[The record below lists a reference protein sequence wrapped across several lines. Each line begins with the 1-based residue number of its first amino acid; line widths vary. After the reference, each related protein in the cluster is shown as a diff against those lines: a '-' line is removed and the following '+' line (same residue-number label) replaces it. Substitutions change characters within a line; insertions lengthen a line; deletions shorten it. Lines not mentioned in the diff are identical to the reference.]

1 VASALMGWFWF
12 CCVRIIL
19 VQMSPLETFLRLS
32 LETRQLL
39 PGAVEKLL
47 IVGPMTIFSFIILI
61 MEVLGC

>member
-1 VASALMGWFWF
+1 VASALMGWFCF
-12 CCVRIIL
+12 CCARIIL
-19 VQMSPLETFLRLS
+19 VQMSPSETFLQLS

-47 IVGPMTIFSFIILI
+47 IVGLMTIFSFTILI